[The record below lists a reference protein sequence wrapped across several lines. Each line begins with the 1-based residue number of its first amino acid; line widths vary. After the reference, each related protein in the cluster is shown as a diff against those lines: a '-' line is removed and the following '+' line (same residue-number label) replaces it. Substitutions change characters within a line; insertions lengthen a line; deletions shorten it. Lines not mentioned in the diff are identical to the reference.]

1 MRSVISFANQKG
13 AVPRRIELAVKG
25 LLAER
30 QAAIASRDARRS
42 R

>member
-1 MRSVISFANQKG
+1 MSMRSVTSFANRKG

-30 QAAIASRDARRS
+30 QAKADERGR
-42 R
+42 